1 MKKEHAVNSLFFLA
15 GGGSMAA
22 ILWLTSGVEDP
33 GAAKLEMGAETAPS
47 ANPAVILPAA
57 AVVVETKSPARPS
70 TRAQKLFDA
79 TLPILRAC
87 EGQERTARAMLLISE
102 LRRAGPEGIAVLG
115 AFLATQDDLAFGPR
129 FKIDGASVLGQKSL
143 RAAILNELG
152 ASKDSTARQVY
163 RDETLNSL
171 RKAETLADAEGLI
184 RSLQAW
190 EPGAHR
196 AEAVKAIKRLVQT
209 DTADG
214 MRNNSAMLAQVVALF
229 GAQELL
235 PDLEAVALKDPK
247 SGLPEMFGALW
258 SLPAALRKET
268 TERILANESL
278 RPAMMSGYPLHKLDY
293 CIPMARDVALVW
305 FGSSAAATAKAEA
318 VERLASLQG
327 WRPNYSLNPADV
339 NPDSAIAAPGTP
351 PQARAR
357 LALVEQLAPLCPE
370 PLVQQKLAAARK
382 ELVQQ
387 TLSSSK

>member
-1 MKKEHAVNSLFFLA
+1 MRKAHAIRAVFFLA
-15 GGGSMAA
+15 GGGVMAA

-33 GAAKLEMGAETAPS
+33 GAAKFAAGAKAAPS
-47 ANPAVILPAA
+47 LIPAEMSPAT
-57 AVVVETKSPARPS
+57 AVAETKSPPPPS

-102 LRRAGPEGIAVLG
+102 LRRAGPDGIVVLG
-115 AFLATQDDLAFGPR
+115 AFLATEEDLAFGPR
-129 FKIDGASVLGQKSL
+129 FKIDGANVLGQKSL

-152 ASKDSTARQVY
+152 ASKDSAARQVY

-209 DTADG
+209 DTGGGTA
-214 MRNNSAMLAQVVALF
+214 NNAAMVAQVVALF
-229 GAQELL
+229 GAEELL

-247 SGLPEMFGALW
+247 SGLPELFGALW
-258 SLPAALRKET
+258 SIPAELRKET
-268 TERILANESL
+268 TERILADESL
-278 RPAMMSGYPLHKLDY
+278 RAAMKSGYPLHKLDD
-293 CIPMARDVALVW
+293 CIPMARDVALEW
-305 FGSSAAATAKAEA
+305 FGSSAAVTAKAEA

-327 WRPNYSLNPADV
+327 WGPNYSLNPAGV
-339 NPDSAIAAPGTP
+339 NPDSAIAAPGKPT
-351 PQARAR
+351 QARAR
-357 LALVEQLAPLCPE
+357 LELLEQVAPLCPE

-382 ELVQQ
+382 ELARQ